1 VLAGPAEDEE
11 PVEVEPV
18 LPDAPPLVFA
28 PDPDVRF
35 GATVELCVPPS
46 DSMVPWKQQLA
57 RAAAARTAT
66 S

>member
-1 VLAGPAEDEE
+1 
-11 PVEVEPV
+11 
-18 LPDAPPLVFA
+18 VFA